1 MADVVDVK
9 NINKVQLKER
19 IEQMSKITNAQELF
33 YSRCKLSHNAKK
45 GNYAPDDIAL
55 TFEEFDNIPCITEK
69 EREVN

>member
-19 IEQMSKITNAQELF
+19 AEQMSKPITNAQELF
-33 YSRCKLSHNAKK
+33 YNRYKLSRNAKES
-45 GNYAPDDIAL
+45 NYAPDDIAL

-69 EREVN
+69 EIN